1 MSKEQTWWEYFFGK
15 CDDTIASPETIRQR
29 NLMLKQIRDTEN
41 FRLKPIDKDVIV
53 ESTKPII
60 IPKRKRQKNKKK
72 HVKRS
77 TYEF

>member
-1 MSKEQTWWEYFFGK
+1 MSKEQNWWDYFFGEW
-15 CDDTIASPETIRQR
+15 DDTIASPETIRQR